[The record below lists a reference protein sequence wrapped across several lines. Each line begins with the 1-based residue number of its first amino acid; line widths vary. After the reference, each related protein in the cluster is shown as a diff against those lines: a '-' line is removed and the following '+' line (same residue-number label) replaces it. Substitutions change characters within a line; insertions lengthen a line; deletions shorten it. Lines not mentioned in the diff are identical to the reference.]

1 MTRRDAERFLKAVA
15 RSLDTPASLLL
26 VGGAARIVLAGARA
40 TADIDLEL
48 LPTKSRRSQGRLR
61 SLMQAVE
68 NAQRETGIA
77 AQAAEN
83 IERWSM
89 ISWADYRKHLVLWRQ
104 FGSLSVYVME
114 PEYFAM
120 TKLIRGSSVDLD
132 DIYHVLRVHHASWRT
147 LARVCGKALRS
158 SPLSTQ
164 QGLFRRQVEHFFTKE
179 GTRLWSSRFRPQ
191 AAVAV
196 FHRAARVR
204 NLRP

>member
-1 MTRRDAERFLKAVA
+1 MTRRDTERFLKAVA
-15 RSLDTPASLLL
+15 RSLDAPASILLI
-26 VGGAARIVLAGARA
+26 GGAARIVLAGARA

-48 LPTKSRRSQGRLR
+48 EPTTSRRSPERLR
-61 SLMQAVE
+61 SLMRAVE
-68 NAQRETGIA
+68 NAQRETGIV

-89 ISWADYRKHLVLWRQ
+89 ISWADYKKHLVLWRQ
-104 FGSLSVYVME
+104 FGPLSVYVLE

-120 TKLIRGSSVDLD
+120 TKLIRSSSVDLD

-147 LARVCGKALRS
+147 LARVCGNALRT

-179 GTRLWSSRFRPQ
+179 GTRLWGTRFQPQ
-191 AAVAV
+191 AAVAT
-196 FHRAARVR
+196 FHRAARITSR
-204 NLRP
+204 